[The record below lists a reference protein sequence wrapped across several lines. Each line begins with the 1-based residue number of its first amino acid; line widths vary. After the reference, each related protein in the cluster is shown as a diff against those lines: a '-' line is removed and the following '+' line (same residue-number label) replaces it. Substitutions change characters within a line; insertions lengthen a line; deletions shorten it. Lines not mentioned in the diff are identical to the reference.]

1 MRVYLVRHGEA
12 LPKEVDPDRGLSEEG
27 RRDVEKVAAFLK
39 GLSIEVESVWESG
52 KKRATQTAG
61 IMAAAV
67 RSRRGVESR
76 SGMAPNDPVEPVAE
90 KLDSQ
95 PGDIML
101 VGHMPFLADLASQLI
116 LGRQGQELIR
126 FPAAAVVCLESG
138 SKGRWAVGW
147 MVEPG
152 IL

>member
-1 MRVYLVRHGEA
+1 VRVYLVRHGEA

-27 RRDVEKVAAFLK
+27 RREVQKVAAFLE
-39 GLSIEVESVWESG
+39 GLAIDVESVWESG

-67 RSRRGVESR
+67 RSRCGVECR
-76 SGMAPNDPVEPVAE
+76 SGMAPNDPVEPIAE
-90 KLDSQ
+90 KLAFQ
-95 PGDIML
+95 KEDIML
-101 VGHMPFLADLASQLI
+101 VGHMPFLADLASQLM

-138 SKGRWAVGW
+138 FRGRWAVSW
-147 MVEPG
+147 VVAPG